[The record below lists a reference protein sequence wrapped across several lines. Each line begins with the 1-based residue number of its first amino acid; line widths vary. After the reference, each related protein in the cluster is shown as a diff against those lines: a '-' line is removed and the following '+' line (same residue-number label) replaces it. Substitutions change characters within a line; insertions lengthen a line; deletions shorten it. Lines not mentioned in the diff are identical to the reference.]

1 MIIVEKMMFW
11 VIIIA
16 VLSYIAVSKINLRHY
31 YLAKSVICFIL
42 SPKNLTSF

>member
-31 YLAKSVICFIL
+31 LAKSVICFIL